1 MYLPYF
7 IHRKSAFLFIYFC
20 ICINIQHNVNVE
32 RLAIFKSLPPCE
44 MKKEIIS
51 HQGLLKKK
59 KYGAWHRI
67 KQEGHDDYT

>member
-1 MYLPYF
+1 MEMW
-7 IHRKSAFLFIYFC
+7 KGWQFLKF
-20 ICINIQHNVNVE
+20 
-32 RLAIFKSLPPCE
+32 APCE